1 MERLVTSL
9 GFELCENVIDVKFD
23 GTLADDEVIANV
35 AIALSETLPSSHQ
48 PLSKSIGYGF
58 LR

>member
-1 MERLVTSL
+1 MKLDS
-9 GFELCENVIDVKFD
+9 
-23 GTLADDEVIANV
+23 TLTNNQASGNV